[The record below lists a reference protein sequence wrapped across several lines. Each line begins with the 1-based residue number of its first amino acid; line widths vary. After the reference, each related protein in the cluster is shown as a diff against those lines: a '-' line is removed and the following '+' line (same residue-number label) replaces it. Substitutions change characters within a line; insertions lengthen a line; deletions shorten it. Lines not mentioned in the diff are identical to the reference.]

1 MRGLMSGAVRWLRLS
16 ARRYSGCW
24 PPSFRSDGR
33 RCFCGG
39 SRAYWS
45 VVALRATTEK
55 RPKYTQIEPEIG
67 YRVRAVGYDPG
78 RDPTF
83 AISRYHSY
91 MVGDLSY
98 STTQWSNRMA
108 PEQPHSEPEII
119 PPGYSE
125 RTSMR
130 SRYRFVDLHGSHRI
144 YAVRLGPFGFA
155 SLALVIVMVVAVLAT
170 VMFLVLLGA
179 VLLWVPIVILLIA
192 GTIIS
197 ALLRR

>member
-1 MRGLMSGAVRWLRLS
+1 
-16 ARRYSGCW
+16 
-24 PPSFRSDGR
+24 
-33 RCFCGG
+33 
-39 SRAYWS
+39 
-45 VVALRATTEK
+45 
-55 RPKYTQIEPEIG
+55 
-67 YRVRAVGYDPG
+67 
-78 RDPTF
+78 
-83 AISRYHSY
+83 
-91 MVGDLSY
+91 
-98 STTQWSNRMA
+98 
-108 PEQPHSEPEII
+108 
-119 PPGYSE
+119 
-125 RTSMR
+125 MR